1 MKLLWHQQFMHGGE
15 HVSVL
20 HINALNFRPHMGVVR
35 FTPCCTHCGEKWRV
49 DCLGYRR
56 KHHVQCIFMP
66 EAGQCVT
73 LTQPVRH
80 YSVLACSRYAFCVT
94 VHTFLGMPDHVTLG
108 LEFADL
114 FGGTVSGNMT
124 R

>member
-1 MKLLWHQQFMHGGE
+1 MLHTLWREVESRLSWLQAQAPCAVHLYAG
-15 HVSVL
+15 S
-20 HINALNFRPHMGVVR
+20 RTVR
-35 FTPCCTHCGEKWRV
+35 
-49 DCLGYRR
+49 D
-56 KHHVQCIFMP
+56 
-66 EAGQCVT
+66 

-94 VHTFLGMPDHVTLG
+94 VRTFLEMPDHVTLG